1 MDKKNKKYFLITIL
15 ALMMS
20 VVCFAGSYSKPTFAK
35 RLPQPAKVFIKEK
48 IHNATIVI
56 TGTSRQP
63 TSCPFW

>member
-15 ALMMS
+15 ALIMS
-20 VVCFAGSYSKPTFAK
+20 VVCCAGSDSKPIPAE

-48 IHNATIVI
+48 FHNATIVI